1 MTGSREINQTEYG
14 EILSSAGTGGAE
26 KPLTACLYYS
36 HWVFFNRIRP
46 LLVSPSL

>member
-26 KPLTACLYYS
+26 NRSLLVFVILT
-36 HWVFFNRIRP
+36 VFFF
-46 LLVSPSL
+46 